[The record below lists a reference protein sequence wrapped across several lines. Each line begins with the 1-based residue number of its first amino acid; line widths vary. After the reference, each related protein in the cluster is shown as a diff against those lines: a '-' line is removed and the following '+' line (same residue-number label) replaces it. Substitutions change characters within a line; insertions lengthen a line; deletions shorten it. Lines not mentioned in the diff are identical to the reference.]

1 MRPHDSLRGLFAAIA
16 ILCFASAEARAMDLV
31 MFESPSCGTCKLFK
45 REVLP
50 IWESTPA
57 GKAITLWRV
66 QMGEKVAFRLRSP
79 VTFTPT
85 FVWVENGAEVGRFSG
100 YYGKDQFFGI
110 VNQAARAFHRG
121 NDGPRRKMSA
131 LP

>member
-1 MRPHDSLRGLFAAIA
+1 
-16 ILCFASAEARAMDLV
+16 MDLV

-45 REVLP
+45 NEVLP
-50 IWESTPA
+50 IYAFTPA
-57 GKAITLWRV
+57 GKTFALWRV
-66 QMGEKVAFRLRSP
+66 QMGEKVSFRLRSP

-85 FVWVENGAEVGRFSG
+85 FVWVENGQEVGRFSG

-110 VNQAARAFHRG
+110 VNQFARSYHRD
-121 NDGPRRKMSA
+121 NDGRQRKMSA